1 MKIANYKEFE
11 FQKRNRSL
19 HNLSKGGR
27 ENVFITSNSL
37 VVVAL
42 QNCLGEIVLFVLFQ
56 KNGKQHQKYIS
67 NISKNKRQNELI
79 YIYFFLIEY
88 TPTQNESVVIHVKVC

>member
-1 MKIANYKEFE
+1 MKIVYYKEFQ
-11 FQKRNRSL
+11 FQKRNSSL

-42 QNCLGEIVLFVLFQ
+42 QSRLDEAVLFVLFQ
-56 KNGKQHQKYIS
+56 KNGKQHNKYIN
-67 NISKNKRQNELI
+67 NINKNIRQNELI
-79 YIYFFLIEY
+79 KCFFFRIEY
-88 TPTQNESVVIHVKVC
+88 TPTQNESVVIHVTVF

>member
-11 FQKRNRSL
+11 FQKRNSSL

-37 VVVAL
+37 VVVTL
-42 QNCLGEIVLFVLFQ
+42 QSCLNEIVLFVLFQ
-56 KNGKQHQKYIS
+56 KNGKQHKKYVS

-79 YIYFFLIEY
+79 NFFFRIEF